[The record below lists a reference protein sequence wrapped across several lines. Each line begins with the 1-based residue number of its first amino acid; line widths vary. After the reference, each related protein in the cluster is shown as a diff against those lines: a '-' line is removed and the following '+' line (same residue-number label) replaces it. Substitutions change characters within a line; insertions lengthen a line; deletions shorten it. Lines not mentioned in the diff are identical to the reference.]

1 MTDIP
6 QLLATTI
13 ERLTAKGKGILAA
26 DESLKTIQKRFVPYS
41 IECTEDT
48 RRDYREMLFSA
59 KDLGRYISG
68 VILYEETLFQKST
81 QGVSLPK
88 LLEQQGII
96 PGIKVDLGLI
106 ELAGSNG
113 EKTTEGL
120 DGLATRLTR
129 YKAEGA
135 LFAKWRAVFNIAN
148 NKPSRAAIQAN
159 AHSLAR
165 YAAICQSVGIVP
177 IVEPEILMD
186 GDHDLKTSAYVT
198 EKVLNAVFTQLKM
211 QHVCLE
217 HMILKPSMVIP
228 GTEAKSATISDVAQ
242 ETVKVLLRTVP
253 AAVPG
258 IFFLSGG
265 QSEALATA
273 HLNEMNKQLPN
284 APWVLSFSYGRALQ
298 HTSLETWAGV
308 AANIGAAQTVLLKR
322 AKLNS
327 EACLGQYSST
337 EEK

>member
-1 MTDIP
+1 MTDSP
-6 QLLATTI
+6 QMLAATI

-26 DESLKTIQKRFVPYS
+26 DESLKTIQKRFTPYS
-41 IECTEDT
+41 IECTDAT
-48 RRDYREMLFSA
+48 RRDYRQMLFTPA
-59 KDLGRYISG
+59 DLGHYISG

-96 PGIKVDLGLI
+96 PGIKVDLGLVD
-106 ELAGSNG
+106 LAGSND
-113 EKTTEGL
+113 EKITEGL
-120 DGLATRLTR
+120 DGLKARLER

-148 NKPSRAAIQAN
+148 GKPSRAAIQAN

-177 IVEPEILMD
+177 IVEPEVLMD
-186 GDHDLKTSAYVT
+186 GDHDLKTSAHVT

-211 QHVCLE
+211 QHVALE

-228 GTEAKSATISDVAQ
+228 GSDAKAASISDVAK
-242 ETVKVLLRTVP
+242 ETLKVLLHTVP

-265 QSEALATA
+265 QSEAVATA
-273 HLNEMNKQLPN
+273 HLNEMNKQMPN
-284 APWVLSFSYGRALQ
+284 TPWALSFSYGRALQ
-298 HTSLETWAGV
+298 HSSLETWAGV
-308 AANIGAAQTVLLKR
+308 AANVPAAQAVLLKR

-327 EACLGQYSST
+327 KACLGQYSPA